1 MRLIPT
7 VLVMLLCCCGTSL
20 GQTPA
25 PAAEPAPEGAEW
37 GHYIAALAA
46 TLCNTDPEPAMLL
59 LRDVELASLYSSE
72 TARDAALISQT
83 NGATILAC
91 RVYRGVPQT
100 LAGDLAEDINA
111 ADVPASLK
119 RRYTPADSVAL
130 RDANRIAA
138 EWIDEVLRP
147 QTDQPTAVVVLRRRD
162 SVLPSLSESNWDS
175 QILFLLISGRID
187 GTATVAQRIVY
198 GNPVVGR

>member
-1 MRLIPT
+1 M
-7 VLVMLLCCCGTSL
+7 
-20 GQTPA
+20 
-25 PAAEPAPEGAEW
+25 
-37 GHYIAALAA
+37 
-46 TLCNTDPEPAMLL
+46 
-59 LRDVELASLYSSE
+59 
-72 TARDAALISQT
+72 
-83 NGATILAC
+83 
-91 RVYRGVPQT
+91 PQT